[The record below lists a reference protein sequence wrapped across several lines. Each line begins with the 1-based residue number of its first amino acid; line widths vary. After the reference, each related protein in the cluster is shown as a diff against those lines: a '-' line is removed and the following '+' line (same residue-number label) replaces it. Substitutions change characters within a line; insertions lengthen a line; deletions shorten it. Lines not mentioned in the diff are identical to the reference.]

1 MDIFLYI
8 IPMDGSI
15 KNIIY
20 CLIDPITKQVRYIGK
35 TNNINKRLAN
45 HIQRKQNKTYKSCW
59 IYSLK
64 KKGFKP
70 IIEILDIVGEDW
82 EFWEAWYICLYKS
95 WGFKLTNLT
104 SGGIGI
110 KSNTYSLELREKMGI
125 HLRKSIEQFDLQG
138 KFIKEWRYVGEAS
151 KDLSIQKSGISKVCK
166 GERKTCGGY
175 KWKFK

>member
-8 IPMDGSI
+8 EYMNGSI
-15 KNIIY
+15 QNIIY
-20 CLIDPITKQVRYIGK
+20 CLIDPITKQIRYIGK
-35 TNNINKRLAN
+35 TNNINKRFAN
-45 HIQRKQNKTYKSCW
+45 HIQRKKNKTYKSCW

-64 KKGFKP
+64 KKGLKP

-82 EFWEAWYICLYKS
+82 EFWETWYISLYKS

-110 KSNTYSLELREKMGI
+110 KSNNYSVELREKMGI
-125 HLRKSIEQFDLQG
+125 HLRKPIEQFDLQG
-138 KFIKEWRYVGEAS
+138 KFIKEWEYVGKAS

-166 GERKTCGGY
+166 GERNTCGGY